1 MTRVAVLI
9 TLFSAPCAA
18 WGPQRMHASR
28 TIMSAQ
34 HGSSRREAL
43 RVASSTLGVLGAVM
57 GAPSNAVAAN
67 AEKLQQKYG
76 LPPLPKAPDGF
87 SQILSVFGK
96 ANSQGRGPSAEQVQ
110 RDPIFVS
117 FNYPSGWITKSPLQ
131 ASARARAR
139 ACAPRSPLT
148 SVLRALAARI

>member
-1 MTRVAVLI
+1 MKLPPLAGEGLKVQLLSRPLPRSTSQASDSLA
-9 TLFSAPCAA
+9 SA
-18 WGPQRMHASR
+18 
-28 TIMSAQ
+28 SADP
-34 HGSSRREAL
+34 AL
-43 RVASSTLGVLGAVM
+43 DAGVASSTLGVLGAVM

-110 RDPIFVS
+110 REPIFVS

>member
-1 MTRVAVLI
+1 MKRVAVLV
-9 TLFSAPCAA
+9 TLFSARCAA
-18 WGPQRMHASR
+18 WAPRLHASR
-28 TIMSAQ
+28 VIMSAE

-110 RDPIFVS
+110 REPIFVS

-131 ASARARAR
+131 ASARACAR